1 MSEILIKNGTVFDG
15 TGRLRYRADV
25 YARDGRIE
33 RIARK
38 IEGKAERVI
47 DARGLAVAPGFWDL
61 HSHDDFVIA
70 VKNHPDLLE
79 SKVRSGITTLVCGNC
94 GYSPHPVL
102 TKYFEDLKA
111 YVAFLDAGLAWKWRD
126 LKGFFD
132 YLKRRGIMLNFAT
145 HVGQGAI
152 RAAVMGVA
160 TPGLADKKQLEQM
173 KGLLS
178 REMEEGAFGMSC
190 GLLYP
195 PGLFTSTDE
204 LVELGKVVG
213 EYGGVVLAHLRNESA
228 LWLEAVNEVITV
240 GQKADVRVHIHHHEA
255 FGEKYFWKMPV
266 SLDMIN
272 EARNVR
278 GVEITYDFIP
288 STGDNT
294 TIMAMFPGWA
304 FEGGFEKFAERVRDP
319 KTLGKMRKQAETFVP
334 MWPPFEVYP
343 HNVTKA
349 SAVDS
354 KRGWENI
361 EIIWCGSEKNKELE
375 GLNLK
380 QLGERKGKHPF
391 DAAAEL
397 AVEEMGAVM
406 CVYFGGSGTKEDEWV
421 YGGKGF
427 PVKLPQIK
435 DPFSSIETDAILGKD
450 KQVPVSWGMAPKV
463 IGRFARDEGWIT
475 MEEAVKKMT
484 FNPAHVLRVDDR
496 GVIRRGARADIT
508 IFDPETII
516 DTATYEEA
524 KPPVGIEY
532 VIVNGTIVLE
542 KGEYYRERLPGE
554 IIKSTSYY

>member
-1 MSEILIKNGTVFDG
+1 MTEIVIKNGTIFDG
-15 TGRLRYRADV
+15 TGRLRYKADIYV
-25 YARDGRIE
+25 KDRRIE
-33 RIARK
+33 KISRRI
-38 IEGKAERVI
+38 EEKAEIVI
-47 DARGLAVAPGFWDL
+47 EAQGLAVAPGFWDL

-94 GYSPHPVL
+94 GYSPHPVS

-111 YVAFLDAGLAWKWRD
+111 YVAFLDAGLTWEWKD
-126 LKGFFD
+126 LKGFFN
-132 YLKRRGIMLNFAT
+132 YLKKQGIIVNFAT

-152 RAAVMGVA
+152 RAAVMGIA
-160 TPGLADKKQLEQM
+160 TAGPADEKKLKEM
-173 KGLLS
+173 KDLL
-178 REMEEGAFGMSC
+178 RQEMEEGAFGMSC

-195 PGLFTSTDE
+195 PGLFTPTDE

-213 EYGGVVLAHLRNESA
+213 EYGGVVLAHLRNESE
-228 LWLEAVNEVITV
+228 LWLEAVSELITI
-240 GQKADVRVHIHHHEA
+240 GQKANVRVHISHHEA

-266 SLDMIN
+266 TLDMIN

-278 GVEITYDFIP
+278 GVEISYDFIP

-294 TIMAMFPGWA
+294 TIMAMFPSWA
-304 FEGGFEKFAERVRDP
+304 FEGGFEKFAERVKDP
-319 KTLGKMRKQAETFVP
+319 KILSKMREHAETFVP
-334 MWPPFEVYP
+334 TWPPLEVYP
-343 HNVTKA
+343 HNVVKA
-349 SAVDS
+349 STVDS

-361 EIIWCGSEKNKELE
+361 EIIWCKHRKEFE

-380 QLGERKGKHPF
+380 QLGEKMGKHPF

-397 AVEEMGAVM
+397 AVEEKGAVM

-435 DPFSSIETDAILGKD
+435 DPFSSVETDAILGKD
-450 KQVPVSWGMAPKV
+450 RQVPIAWGMPAKV

-484 FNPAHVLRVDDR
+484 FNPAHLLRVDDR
-496 GVIRRGARADIT
+496 GVIRRGAYADIV
-508 IFDPETII
+508 IFDPKTII

-532 VIVNGTIVLE
+532 VIVNGTIILE
-542 KGEYYRERLPGE
+542 KGKYYKERRPGE
-554 IIKSTSYY
+554 TIKSTSYY